1 MLEIIGIL
9 AFVLA
14 IIGGFKLME
23 YGMTY
28 LDDYFED
35 FDNLLPFISFL
46 VIFLGI
52 LILINM
58 LGKVVKKMID
68 LTLLGGV
75 DNFAGAIIGI
85 AKWAIGLSI
94 VLWLT
99 HHYGI
104 ELPGQN
110 EDLVLYPFLTDLAP
124 NVIESAGG
132 ILPFAEELFDSIKD
146 LISPI

>member
-68 LTLLGGV
+68 VILLNYNYNVLTKMKSIINITNNHDDYVISKEIKDRILRLEKMILAAG
-75 DNFAGAIIGI
+75 GAIILALI
-85 AKWAIGLSI
+85 A
-94 VLWLT
+94 
-99 HHYGI
+99 
-104 ELPGQN
+104 N
-110 EDLVLYPFLTDLAP
+110 MM
-124 NVIESAGG
+124 
-132 ILPFAEELFDSIKD
+132 
-146 LISPI
+146 

>member
-132 ILPFAEELFDSIKD
+132 VLPFAEELFDSIKD

>member
-124 NVIESAGG
+124 NVIESAGV